1 MPYLLDTVT
10 LSAFRRDGRTAPE
23 VLKWSASQD
32 EPHYFL
38 SVISLNEIRFGI
50 RTVEIKDPIFAQ
62 KLDQWYR
69 AIVENARFYRIL
81 AVDREIA
88 ELAALYRADHESP
101 YYDSLIAATAKV
113 HNLTLATRNT
123 ADFQATGIPMVN
135 PWEHD
140 PAPRRLP

>member
-1 MPYLLDTVT
+1 MSSLPYLLDTVT
-10 LSAFRRDGRTAPE
+10 ISAFRRDGRTAPE
-23 VLKWSASQD
+23 VLEWSASLD
-32 EPHYFL
+32 EPCYFL

-50 RTVEIKDPIFAQ
+50 RTVEAKDPIFAE
-62 KLDQWYR
+62 KLHHWYR
-69 AIVENARFYRIL
+69 AIVENERFYRIL

-123 ADFQATGIPMVN
+123 ADFQSTGIPLVN
-135 PWEHD
+135 PWEYT
-140 PAPRRLP
+140 PSA